1 MSQRQHV
8 VGGSTRKME
17 HQAPPIIINPRI
29 FDYDSNVWRRT
40 LRFITPHRTRL
51 ILGFI
56 LMFTSVFD
64 AIFGPA
70 IIGKAVDDGLARGN
84 LSLMF
89 GLVAIYLGIT
99 LVSQVSSK
107 FQIQTMVRLGQTVI
121 RDMRQVLYDHVQ
133 ALDIGFFARY
143 EVGRL
148 ISRIMGDVQMI

>member
-1 MSQRQHV
+1 MSQISQDTARA
-8 VGGSTRKME
+8 TRDFHKVT
-17 HQAPPIIINPRI
+17 HKAPPVIINPRI

-40 LRFITPHRTRL
+40 VRFVTPHRARL

-70 IIGKAVDDGLARGN
+70 LIGKAVDDGLAKGN
-84 LSLMF
+84 LTLMF
-89 GLVAIYLGIT
+89 ILVALYLGIT
-99 LVSQVSSK
+99 LVSQASSK

-133 ALDIGFFARY
+133 ALDIGFFSPY
-143 EVGRL
+143 EVGRFT
-148 ISRIMGDVQMI
+148 SRIL